1 MNKIILLFLL
11 NVLLLACDNKKNT
24 HSDALVQTQKQLTD
38 SLNNISDTADFNGFG
53 VAIVNENGPLY
64 QAGFG
69 YANIATK
76 EKYTENTIQNI
87 ASISKVF
94 LGIAMLNA
102 QELGKLHLDDSVNK
116 YLPFR
121 VFNPWHPE
129 TPITIRHLVTHTSG
143 IADTDDYLLRAYI
156 LYDTVNLANHLSLNI
171 GKCKFS
177 APSTAVPMDAFLKNI
192 LEKDA
197 VWYKKDGFLKNKPG
211 EIFEYSNIGATLVAL
226 VIEKATGKKYDA
238 FSKEYILNPLQMNSS
253 GWGLHAVDTAKHTK
267 LYINKTTAYPF
278 YTCVTYPDGS
288 MIISATDMSKF
299 MSELIKGYLGNGTLL
314 SKESYATYFTGQL
327 KAENFK
333 DRSTGEYSDEYNM
346 GITMGISST
355 GNFGHTGGDPG
366 LFSIMFINP
375 KTKTGCYLI
384 HNTDLNEKKSWNQSG
399 RIWKL
404 LNMYAQKLNKKN

>member
-1 MNKIILLFLL
+1 MNKILLVFLL
-11 NVLLLACDNKKNT
+11 NVNLLACENKKAAQ
-24 HSDALVQTQKQLTD
+24 SDTFVQTQKELTD
-38 SLNNISDTADFNGFG
+38 SLTSISDTADFNGFG
-53 VAIVNENGPLY
+53 VAVVNDKGVLY
-64 QAGFG
+64 QGGFG

-87 ASISKVF
+87 ASISKTF
-94 LGIAMLNA
+94 LGIAMLKA
-102 QELGKLHLDDSVNK
+102 QELGKLKLDDSVNK

-143 IADTDDYLLRAYI
+143 IVDTDEYLFRAWI
-156 LYDTVNLANHLSLNI
+156 LYDTVNLDRNLAIDI
-171 GKCKFS
+171 GECKFS
-177 APSTAVPMDAFLKNI
+177 APSTAIPMEAFLKNI

-197 VWYKKDGFLKNKPG
+197 VWYKTAGFLKNKPG
-211 EIFEYSNIGATLVAL
+211 EIFEYSNIGATLAAL
-226 VIEKATGKKYDA
+226 VIEKATGKNYDA
-238 FSKEYILNPLQMNSS
+238 FSAAYILKPLQMNSS
-253 GWGLHAVDTAKHTK
+253 GWGLNAVDTAKHTK

-288 MIISATDMSKF
+288 MITSATDMSKF
-299 MSELIKGYLGNGTLL
+299 MTELIKGYLGNGTLL

-327 KAENFK
+327 KTENFT
-333 DRSTGEYSDEYNM
+333 DRSEGEYSDEYNM

-366 LFSIMFINP
+366 IFSIMFINP

-384 HNTDLNEKKSWNQSG
+384 HNTDLNEQKSWNQSG
-399 RIWKL
+399 KIWEL
-404 LNMYAQKLNKKN
+404 LHVYADKLNK

>member
-1 MNKIILLFLL
+1 MNKI
-11 NVLLLACDNKKNT
+11 LLLALLNCFLLACENKKNADKDT
-24 HSDALVQTQKQLTD
+24 FVQIQQELTD
-38 SLNNISDTADFNGFG
+38 SLTSISDTADFNGFG
-53 VAIVNENGPLY
+53 VAIVNEKGVLY
-64 QAGFG
+64 QNGFG
-69 YANIATK
+69 YANVATK

-87 ASISKVF
+87 ASISKTF
-94 LGIAMLNA
+94 LGIAMLKA
-102 QELGKLHLDDSVNK
+102 QELGKLQLDDSVNK

-129 TPITIRHLVTHTSG
+129 VPITIRHLVTHTSG
-143 IADTDDYLLRAYI
+143 IVDTDEYLFRAWI
-156 LYDTVNLANHLSLNI
+156 LNDTVNLAHNLAIDI
-171 GKCKFS
+171 GECKFS
-177 APSTAVPMDAFLKNI
+177 APATAIPMEAFLKNI

-197 VWYKKDGFLKNKPG
+197 VWYKTAGFLKNKPG
-211 EIFEYSNIGATLVAL
+211 EIFEYSNIGATLAAL

-238 FSKEYILNPLQMNSS
+238 FSKECILKPLQMNAS
-253 GWGLHAVDTAKHTK
+253 GWGLHAVDTSKHTK

-288 MIISATDMSKF
+288 MITSSADMSKY
-299 MSELIKGYLGNGTLL
+299 MTELIKGYLGSGTLL
-314 SKESYATYFTGQL
+314 SKDSYATYFTGQL
-327 KAENFK
+327 KAEHFK
-333 DRSTGEYSDEYNM
+333 ERTEGEYSDEYNM

-399 RIWKL
+399 RIWDLLHVYADKL
-404 LNMYAQKLNKKN
+404 KKAN